1 MSIRSRLT
9 SLFFVVSALSMIV
22 SPFAFATTTTRCA
35 ETITFAVDGT
45 KGAGTATSID
55 PASPLNKIA
64 DRYRDQTHRVEHV
77 EYPGGMIKGIGGWS
91 ESYDQSV
98 AIGISRLEAR
108 IAEEESNCG
117 GSSNFVLLGYSQGAR
132 IVGDVASNID
142 SGRFVTESRDLASR
156 VVVILYADPRQPET
170 GIEVALAGSF
180 YKRDHLHGRTA
191 TILCSSSYL
200 GLCPDRRGVRCTE
213 TAGRRYVH
221 GLYDH
226 AHQLLNRIGPL
237 RCRSRRRRGGH

>member
-1 MSIRSRLT
+1 M
-9 SLFFVVSALSMIV
+9 
-22 SPFAFATTTTRCA
+22 PQ
-35 ETITFAVDGT
+35 
-45 KGAGTATSID
+45 
-55 PASPLNKIA
+55 NKH
-64 DRYRDQTHRVEHV
+64 RDQTHRVEHV

-170 GIEVALAGSF
+170 EIEVALAGVRSTSGITF
-180 YKRDHLHGRTA
+180 TGERQPFSVVQVTWVCAPTDGVCDSRKP
-191 TILCSSSYL
+191 L
-200 GLCPDRRGVRCTE
+200 GVDTSMGYMT
-213 TAGRRYVH
+213 THTNY
-221 GLYDH
+221 
-226 AHQLLNRIGPL
+226 
-237 RCRSRRRRGGH
+237 

>member
-77 EYPGGMIKGIGGWS
+77 EYPGRMIKGIGGWS

-170 GIEVALAGSF
+170 GIEVALAGVRSTSGITF
-180 YKRDHLHGRTA
+180 TGERQPFSVVQVTWVCAPTDGVCDARKP
-191 TILCSSSYL
+191 L
-200 GLCPDRRGVRCTE
+200 GVDTFMGYMT
-213 TAGRRYVH
+213 THTNY
-221 GLYDH
+221 
-226 AHQLLNRIGPL
+226 
-237 RCRSRRRRGGH
+237 